1 MRRVVV
7 GGLWCLTPLST
18 IFQLYQ
24 GCQFYWWM
32 KPEYP
37 EKITD
42 LPQIPDKLYHIMKSG
57 WRLHYILELFILISK
72 SFFFGHSFFFWDSFF
87 LEGHS
92 FSQLIKWGWRLH
104 YNLEVFMNCFTYFS
118 HSVVKISTRPWK
130 HGVKI
135 ISKTL
140 SIHLTFV
147 SIITR
152 LGHLFMRIKN
162 KINKQ
167 WFNYICKIHVH
178 IYAYIYIHL
187 HNLVYPGTLV
197 ISINKTDCHDI
208 TEILLKGVL
217 NTITLTYLRY
227 MYIHLHNLQKKARIL
242 IEKDRAPVRT

>member
-1 MRRVVV
+1 
-7 GGLWCLTPLST
+7 
-18 IFQLYQ
+18 
-24 GCQFYWWM
+24 
-32 KPEYP
+32 
-37 EKITD
+37 
-42 LPQIPDKLYHIMKSG
+42 
-57 WRLHYILELFILISK
+57 
-72 SFFFGHSFFFWDSFF
+72 

-187 HNLVYPGTLV
+187 HNLSVCRQLAAGLWFILV
-197 ISINKTDCHDI
+197 LWLSPSIKLTA
-208 TEILLKGVL
+208 
-217 NTITLTYLRY
+217 TI
-227 MYIHLHNLQKKARIL
+227 
-242 IEKDRAPVRT
+242 